1 MKRRSFLSAASV
13 APLLGVAGPAF
24 ASGNA
29 DDGTSSSGEFDI
41 VAKFVGPGPSGVAV
55 LPDGRMFVSFPR
67 HADNHAGATLG
78 EVKGGVVMPYPSAEL
93 SLPSDRAP
101 ADRLM
106 SVHGIAHDSAG
117 RLWVIDDGKL
127 AGHDI
132 PEGAAKIVCI
142 DPVSNRVTHKIPLK
156 SPVMLPN
163 SHMNDLRVALSVGAK
178 GTVFVTDSSFGDE
191 PAMIVA
197 DIATGQTKRVLVHHV
212 STQAVPGFMAI
223 VEGEP
228 RRYVPHH
235 PQMVSGGADGIA
247 LLPDESRLYYA
258 PLTSR
263 RLYSIPTRTLADQ
276 SLSDEALAA
285 QIRDEGEKGTADGL
299 CFDQHGRLYTTNYEH
314 DCILRRDP
322 DGSFAMAVRDAR
334 ILSPDGICATRD
346 WIYCTLGQWN
356 RLPSFNEGHNRR
368 EPPYLLIR
376 FPVEPLTP
384 LDALPASS
392 QRQGFS
398 NAAATPVVR

>member
-1 MKRRSFLSAASV
+1 
-13 APLLGVAGPAF
+13 
-24 ASGNA
+24 
-29 DDGTSSSGEFDI
+29 
-41 VAKFVGPGPSGVAV
+41 
-55 LPDGRMFVSFPR
+55 
-67 HADNHAGATLG
+67 
-78 EVKGGVVMPYPSAEL
+78 
-93 SLPSDRAP
+93 
-101 ADRLM
+101 
-106 SVHGIAHDSAG
+106 
-117 RLWVIDDGKL
+117 
-127 AGHDI
+127 
-132 PEGAAKIVCI
+132 
-142 DPVSNRVTHKIPLK
+142 
-156 SPVMLPN
+156 
-163 SHMNDLRVALSVGAK
+163 
-178 GTVFVTDSSFGDE
+178 
-191 PAMIVA
+191 
-197 DIATGQTKRVLVHHV
+197 
-212 STQAVPGFMAI
+212 
-223 VEGEP
+223 
-228 RRYVPHH
+228 
-235 PQMVSGGADGIA
+235 MVSGGADGIA

-368 EPPYLLIR
+368 EPPYLMIR

-384 LDALPASS
+384 LDALPTSS
-392 QRQGFS
+392 QR
-398 NAAATPVVR
+398 

>member
-13 APLLGVAGPAF
+13 APLLGVAGPAL

-78 EVKGGVVMPYPSAEL
+78 EVKGGVVVPYPSAEL

-142 DPVSNRVTHKIPLK
+142 DPVSNRVTHKILLK

-197 DIATGQTKRVLVHHV
+197 DIATGQTKRVLAHHV

-263 RLYSIPTRTLADQ
+263 RLYSIPTRALADQ

-368 EPPYLLIR
+368 QPPYLLIR

-392 QRQGFS
+392 QR
-398 NAAATPVVR
+398 